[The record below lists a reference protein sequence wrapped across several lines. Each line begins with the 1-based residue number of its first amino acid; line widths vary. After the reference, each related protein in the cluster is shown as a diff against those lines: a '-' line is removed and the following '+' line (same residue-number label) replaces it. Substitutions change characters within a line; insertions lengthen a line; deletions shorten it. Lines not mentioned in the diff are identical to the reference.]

1 MESEN
6 RKTILFALAANLF
19 IAVAKLAGGV
29 LTGPEDILVA
39 ARLELADALTRPSV
53 ESVMDELQ
61 RGVRHCSGACGTP
74 SRPCSGPSSTRRRRE
89 TAGRRR
95 SRSP

>member
-6 RKTILFALAANLF
+6 RKTILFALAATSF

-39 ARLELADALTRPSV
+39 RGSSSRTR
-53 ESVMDELQ
+53 
-61 RGVRHCSGACGTP
+61 
-74 SRPCSGPSSTRRRRE
+74 SR
-89 TAGRRR
+89 GRRWR
-95 SRSP
+95 A

>member
-39 ARLELADALTRPSV
+39 ARLELADALTTPSV

-61 RGVRHCSGACGTP
+61 LGVRHAVPAVQRAVIDPTP
-74 SRPCSGPSSTRRRRE
+74 TRDSRA
-89 TAGRRR
+89 TAVAV
-95 SRSP
+95 SVT

>member
-29 LTGPEDILVA
+29 LTGSSALLAEAAGGERDGRAAAGRA
-39 ARLELADALTRPSV
+39 ARRPG
-53 ESVMDELQ
+53 
-61 RGVRHCSGACGTP
+61 RA
-74 SRPCSGPSSTRRRRE
+74 
-89 TAGRRR
+89 AGRHRPDATR
-95 SRSP
+95 DSRATAVAVSAT